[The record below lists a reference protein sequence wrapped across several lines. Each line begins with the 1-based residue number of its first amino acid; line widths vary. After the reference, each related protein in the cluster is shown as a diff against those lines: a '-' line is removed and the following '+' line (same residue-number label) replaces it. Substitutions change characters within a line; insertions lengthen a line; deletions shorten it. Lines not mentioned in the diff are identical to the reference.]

1 MSTLLSINNYNY
13 VRGGA
18 EFVFLNHNQIFAES
32 GWDVVSFCM
41 RHSKNEPNQWE
52 DYFVDEIELSEEYGL
67 IGKAA
72 KSVKAIYSRE
82 AQAKLESLISQ
93 TRPDVAHAHNIYHH
107 ISPSILSVL
116 RKHGIPSFLTLH
128 DLKLACPA
136 YRMISKN
143 QVCEKCKGGAFHQA
157 ARNRCMHE
165 SYALSAWVMAEAYL
179 HKFLGSYKNV
189 DQFVVPSRF
198 YIEKFV
204 EWGWPRESFTYVPNF
219 VDADSIV
226 PCYQPGSD
234 FLYFGRLSAE
244 KGLGTLIRAAGKA
257 NVSLQILGTG
267 PEEDALK
274 ALANKHGVAV
284 DFAGFVSGEAL
295 FDRLRSARAI
305 ILPSE
310 WYENAP
316 ISLLEAYAT
325 GKPVLGANIGG
336 IPELITSER
345 GRVFDSF
352 SIDSLADT
360 LVDFAN
366 MADGSIETMGRAAR
380 EYVVAEHSRL
390 AYLQRCQTLYQDVLQ

>member
-18 EFVFLNHNQIFAES
+18 EFVFLNHNQIFSDS
-32 GWDVVSFCM
+32 GWDIVSFCM
-41 RHSKNEPNQWE
+41 RHAKNETSQWE
-52 DYFVDEIELSEEYGL
+52 KYFVDEIELSEDYGL
-67 IGKAA
+67 YGKAV

-82 AQAKLESLISQ
+82 ARTKLKHLISD

-116 RKHGIPSFLTLH
+116 REHGIPSFLTLH

-136 YRMISKN
+136 YRMISQN
-143 QVCEKCKGGAFHQA
+143 SICERCKGGAFHQA
-157 ARNRCMHE
+157 ARNRCMHG
-165 SYALSAWVMAEAYL
+165 SAALSAWVMTEAYV
-179 HKFLGSYKNV
+179 HKFLGSYEHV

-198 YIEKFV
+198 YIDKFV
-204 EWGWPRESFTYVPNF
+204 EWGWSRDRFTYIPNF
-219 VDADSIV
+219 VDAETID
-226 PCYQPGSD
+226 PCYQPGKD

-244 KGLGTLIRAAGKA
+244 KGLGTLIQAAGKA
-257 NVSLQILGTG
+257 GVGLQILGTG

-274 ALANKHGVAV
+274 SLARQHNVTV
-284 DFAGFVSGEAL
+284 DFAGFVSGDAL
-295 FDRLRSARAI
+295 FDRLRGSRAI

-316 ISLLEAYAT
+316 ISLLEAYAA

-336 IPELITSER
+336 IPELITNDR
-345 GRVFDSF
+345 GRVFESF

-360 LVDFAN
+360 LIEF
-366 MADGSIETMGRAAR
+366 DGLDDGDIAAMGQAAR
-380 EYVVAEHSRL
+380 EYVIAEHSRQS
-390 AYLQRCQTLYQDVLQ
+390 YLQRCQALYQGALQ